1 MAPEKKGTAYSMF
14 VIGSLFFVFGFVTW
28 LNNILIPY
36 MRTACELTSQVQAYL
51 VPFAF
56 YIAYFVMSIP
66 SSYVLKKTG
75 YGNGMALGLIIMAV
89 GCMLF
94 IPGAQ
99 TRNYSIFLS
108 GLFIQGIGL
117 SLLQTASNPYVTV
130 LGPVESAARRMSI
143 MGVCNKLAGMVGIL
157 ILYNA
162 LFSGKEHLFEQ
173 IKNTPAGPEKEAM
186 LQQLSNGVIF
196 PYIIMTAVL
205 IALVMF
211 VKLAKLPEIQLEETQ
226 TSEKKTSI
234 FSYPYLWLGILA
246 IFFYVG
252 AEVIAIDTLIPYGDY
267 YGIPT
272 NVSHYFGVYALI
284 ALLIGY
290 FCGIA
295 FVPRFISQRNALI
308 IQLLLAIALVIV
320 ALCTSGIFSIVAIIC
335 LSFAHAIMWPAI
347 WPLSIHDLGEHTE
360 FGSALLIMAIAGGAV
375 MPLIYGKISELAGTV
390 ETIAGEVVH
399 HPNPHVAY
407 ALLFVSYA
415 YILFFATIG
424 CKIKKRD

>member
-1 MAPEKKGTAYSMF
+1 MEKQRSASYSMF
-14 VIGSLFFVFGFVTW
+14 VIGALFFVFGFVTW

-36 MRTACELTSQVQAYL
+36 MKVSCELTSQVQAYL

-75 YGNGMALGLIIMAV
+75 YGNGMALGLIVMAI

-94 IPGAQ
+94 IPGA
-99 TRNYSIFLS
+99 RLRSYSIFLT
-108 GLFIQGIGL
+108 GLFIQGVGL

-173 IKNTPAGPEKEAM
+173 INNTPAGPEKEAL
-186 LQQLSNGVIF
+186 LQQLSNGVIL

-211 VKLAKLPEIQLEETQ
+211 VKFAKLPEIQVEET
-226 TSEKKTSI
+226 EKSATQNSI
-234 FSYPYLWLGILA
+234 FNYPYLWLGVLA

-252 AEVIAIDTLIPYGDY
+252 AEVIAIDTLIPYGNF

-272 NVSHYFGVYALI
+272 EVSHYFGVYALI

-290 FCGIA
+290 FCGIF

-308 IQLLLAIALVIV
+308 VQLCVAIALVIV
-320 ALCTSGIFSIVAIIC
+320 ALCTSGLFSIVAIIC

-375 MPLIYGKISELAGTV
+375 MPLIYGQ
-390 ETIAGEVVH
+390 IADTA
-399 HPNPHVAY
+399 NPHIAY

-415 YILFFATIG
+415 YIMFFATVG
-424 CKIKKRD
+424 CKITKKS

>member
-1 MAPEKKGTAYSMF
+1 MF
-14 VIGSLFFVFGFVTW
+14 VIGALFFVFGFVTW

-36 MRTACELTSQVQAYL
+36 MKTSCELTSQVQAYL

-75 YGNGMALGLIIMAV
+75 YGNGMALGLIVMAI

-94 IPGAQ
+94 IPGAKL
-99 TRNYSIFLS
+99 RSYSVFLT
-108 GLFIQGIGL
+108 GLFIQGVGL

-173 IKNTPAGPEKEAM
+173 INNTPAGPEKEVL
-186 LQQLSNGVIF
+186 LQQLSNGVIL

-205 IALVMF
+205 IALVLF
-211 VKLAKLPEIQLEETQ
+211 VKLAKLPEIQLEE
-226 TSEKKTSI
+226 SEKSDKKSSI

-252 AEVIAIDTLIPYGDY
+252 AEVIAIDTLIPYGNF

-272 NVSHYFGVYALI
+272 DVSHYFGVYALI

-290 FCGIA
+290 FCGII
-295 FVPRFISQRNALI
+295 FVPKFISQRKALI
-308 IQLLLAIALVIV
+308 IQLCLAILLVIV
-320 ALCTSGIFSIVAIIC
+320 ALCTSGIFSIIAIIC

-375 MPLIYGKISELAGTV
+375 MPLIYGKIADV
-390 ETIAGEVVH
+390 A
-399 HPNPHVAY
+399 NPHVAY

-415 YILFFATIG
+415 YIMFFATVG
-424 CKIKKRD
+424 CKIQKR

>member
-1 MAPEKKGTAYSMF
+1 MF
-14 VIGSLFFVFGFVTW
+14 VIGALFFVFGFVTW

-36 MRTACELTSQVQAYL
+36 MKTSCELTSQVQAYL

-66 SSYVLKKTG
+66 SSFVLKKTG

-94 IPGAQ
+94 IPGA
-99 TRNYSIFLS
+99 RLRSYSIFLT
-108 GLFIQGIGL
+108 GLFIQGVGL

-173 IKNTPAGPEKEAM
+173 INNTPAGPEKEVL

-205 IALVMF
+205 IALVLF
-211 VKLAKLPEIQLEETQ
+211 VKMAKLPEIQLEETEK
-226 TSEKKTSI
+226 TDKKTSI

-252 AEVIAIDTLIPYGDY
+252 AEVIAIDTLIPYGNF

-272 NVSHYFGVYALI
+272 EVSHYFGVYALI

-290 FCGIA
+290 FCGII
-295 FVPRFISQRNALI
+295 FVPKFISQRNALI
-308 IQLLLAIALVIV
+308 IQLCLAVALVIV
-320 ALCTSGIFSIVAIIC
+320 ALCTTGLFSIVAIIC

-360 FGSALLIMAIAGGAV
+360 LGSALLIMAIAGGAV
-375 MPLIYGKISELAGTV
+375 MPLIYGKIADV
-390 ETIAGEVVH
+390 A
-399 HPNPHVAY
+399 NPHVAY

-415 YILFFATIG
+415 YILFFATVG
-424 CKIKKRD
+424 CKIEKK